1 MKLET
6 VNELILKQK
15 PTRIIIYLRDKL
27 IFKGDVKYFNTS
39 TVLGELYVYTYE
51 YINKNKNNLLI
62 RVIEQ
67 IRRQIWIVQNLCV
80 F

>member
-15 PTRIIIYLRDKL
+15 PTRITIYLRDKL
-27 IFKGDVKYFNTS
+27 LFNGDVKYFNTS

-51 YINKNKNNLLI
+51 YINQNKNNLLI
-62 RVIEQ
+62 RAIEL
-67 IRRQIWIVQNLCV
+67 RS
-80 F
+80 

>member
-15 PTRIIIYLRDKL
+15 PTRISIYLRDKL
-27 IFKGDVKYFNTS
+27 LFKGDVKYFNTS

-67 IRRQIWIVQNLCV
+67 IKR
-80 F
+80 

>member
-15 PTRIIIYLRDKL
+15 PKKMMLYLRDKL
-27 IFKGDVKYFNTS
+27 LFNGDVKYFNTS

-67 IRRQIWIVQNLCV
+67 IRS
-80 F
+80 

>member
-15 PTRIIIYLRDKL
+15 PKKMMLYLRDKL
-27 IFKGDVKYFNTS
+27 LFKGDVKYFNTS

-51 YINKNKNNLLI
+51 YINQNKNNLLI
-62 RVIEQ
+62 RAIEL
-67 IRRQIWIVQNLCV
+67 RS
-80 F
+80 

>member
-15 PTRIIIYLRDKL
+15 PSRITIYLRDKL
-27 IFKGDVKYFNTS
+27 LFKGDVKYFNTS

-67 IRRQIWIVQNLCV
+67 IRR
-80 F
+80 

>member
-1 MKLET
+1 MKLQT

-15 PTRIIIYLRDKL
+15 PTRIMLYLRDKL
-27 IFKGDVKYFNTS
+27 LFNGDVKYFNCS

-62 RVIEQ
+62 RVIE
-67 IRRQIWIVQNLCV
+67 
-80 F
+80 

>member
-67 IRRQIWIVQNLCV
+67 IKR
-80 F
+80 

>member
-15 PTRIIIYLRDKL
+15 PKKMMLYLRDKL
-27 IFKGDVKYFNTS
+27 LFNGDVKYFNTS

-67 IRRQIWIVQNLCV
+67 IRG
-80 F
+80 

>member
-67 IRRQIWIVQNLCV
+67 IRR
-80 F
+80 

>member
-15 PTRIIIYLRDKL
+15 PKKMMLYLRDKL
-27 IFKGDVKYFNTS
+27 LFNGDVKYFNTS

-51 YINKNKNNLLI
+51 YINQNKNNLLI
-62 RVIEQ
+62 RAIEL
-67 IRRQIWIVQNLCV
+67 RSWIYVRYHN
-80 F
+80 

>member
-15 PTRIIIYLRDKL
+15 PKKMMLYLRDKL
-27 IFKGDVKYFNTS
+27 LFNGDVKYFNTS

-51 YINKNKNNLLI
+51 YINQNKNNLLI

-67 IRRQIWIVQNLCV
+67 IRS
-80 F
+80 

>member
-15 PTRIIIYLRDKL
+15 PKKMMLYLRDKL
-27 IFKGDVKYFNTS
+27 LFNGDVKYFNTS

-51 YINKNKNNLLI
+51 YINQNKNNLLI

-67 IRRQIWIVQNLCV
+67 IRR
-80 F
+80 

>member
-15 PTRIIIYLRDKL
+15 PTRITIYLRDKL
-27 IFKGDVKYFNTS
+27 LFKGDVKYFNTS

-67 IRRQIWIVQNLCV
+67 IKR
-80 F
+80 

>member
-15 PTRIIIYLRDKL
+15 PTRITIYLRDKL
-27 IFKGDVKYFNTS
+27 LFKGDVKYFNTS

-67 IRRQIWIVQNLCV
+67 IKS
-80 F
+80 

>member
-27 IFKGDVKYFNTS
+27 LFKGDVKYFNTS

-67 IRRQIWIVQNLCV
+67 IRR
-80 F
+80 

>member
-15 PTRIIIYLRDKL
+15 PIRITIYLRDKL
-27 IFKGDVKYFNTS
+27 LFKGDVKYFNTS

-67 IRRQIWIVQNLCV
+67 IKR
-80 F
+80 

>member
-1 MKLET
+1 MKLQT

-15 PTRIIIYLRDKL
+15 PTRITLYLRDKL
-27 IFKGDVKYFNTS
+27 LFKGDVKYFNTS

-67 IRRQIWIVQNLCV
+67 IRS
-80 F
+80 

>member
-1 MKLET
+1 MKLQT

-15 PTRIIIYLRDKL
+15 PTRITLYLRDKL
-27 IFKGDVKYFNTS
+27 LFKGDVKYFNTS

-67 IRRQIWIVQNLCV
+67 IKR
-80 F
+80 

>member
-15 PTRIIIYLRDKL
+15 PKKMMLYLRDKL
-27 IFKGDVKYFNTS
+27 LFNGDVKYFNTS

-51 YINKNKNNLLI
+51 YINQNKNNLLI
-62 RVIEQ
+62 RVIE
-67 IRRQIWIVQNLCV
+67 
-80 F
+80 

>member
-6 VNELILKQK
+6 VNELILKQN
-15 PTRIIIYLRDKL
+15 PTRIIVYLRDKL

-67 IRRQIWIVQNLCV
+67 IRR
-80 F
+80 

>member
-15 PTRIIIYLRDKL
+15 PTRITIYLRDKL
-27 IFKGDVKYFNTS
+27 LFKGDVKYFNTS
-39 TVLGELYVYTYE
+39 TVLGDLYVYTYE

-67 IRRQIWIVQNLCV
+67 IRS
-80 F
+80 

>member
-15 PTRIIIYLRDKL
+15 PTRITIYLRDKL
-27 IFKGDVKYFNTS
+27 LFKGDLKYFNTS

-67 IRRQIWIVQNLCV
+67 IKR
-80 F
+80 

>member
-15 PTRIIIYLRDKL
+15 PTRITIYLRDKL
-27 IFKGDVKYFNTS
+27 LFKGDVKYFNTS

-67 IRRQIWIVQNLCV
+67 IKRWFYVRYHN
-80 F
+80 

>member
-15 PTRIIIYLRDKL
+15 PKKMMLYLRDKL
-27 IFKGDVKYFNTS
+27 LFNGDVKYFNTS

-51 YINKNKNNLLI
+51 YINKNKDNLLI

-67 IRRQIWIVQNLCV
+67 IRR
-80 F
+80 

>member
-15 PTRIIIYLRDKL
+15 PTRIMLYLRDKL
-27 IFKGDVKYFNTS
+27 LFNGDVKYFNCS

-51 YINKNKNNLLI
+51 HIDKENNTMLI
-62 RVIEQ
+62 RVIEL
-67 IRRQIWIVQNLCV
+67 RS
-80 F
+80 

>member
-15 PTRIIIYLRDKL
+15 PKKMMLYLRDKL
-27 IFKGDVKYFNTS
+27 LFNGDVKYFNTS

-67 IRRQIWIVQNLCV
+67 IKR
-80 F
+80 

>member
-15 PTRIIIYLRDKL
+15 PTRITIYLRDKL
-27 IFKGDVKYFNTS
+27 LFKGDVKYFNTS

-51 YINKNKNNLLI
+51 YINQNKNNLLI

-67 IRRQIWIVQNLCV
+67 IRS
-80 F
+80 

>member
-15 PTRIIIYLRDKL
+15 PTRITIYLRDKL
-27 IFKGDVKYFNTS
+27 LFKGDVKYFNTS

-51 YINKNKNNLLI
+51 YINQNKNNLLI
-62 RVIEQ
+62 RVIE
-67 IRRQIWIVQNLCV
+67 
-80 F
+80 

>member
-15 PTRIIIYLRDKL
+15 PTRITIYLRDKL
-27 IFKGDVKYFNTS
+27 LFKGDVKYFNTS
-39 TVLGELYVYTYE
+39 TVLGVLYVYTYE

-67 IRRQIWIVQNLCV
+67 IKR
-80 F
+80 

>member
-15 PTRIIIYLRDKL
+15 PTRITIYLRDKL
-27 IFKGDVKYFNTS
+27 LFKGDVKYFNTS

-67 IRRQIWIVQNLCV
+67 IRR
-80 F
+80 

>member
-15 PTRIIIYLRDKL
+15 PTRITIYLRDKL
-27 IFKGDVKYFNTS
+27 LFKGDVKYFNTS

-67 IRRQIWIVQNLCV
+67 IMS
-80 F
+80 

>member
-15 PTRIIIYLRDKL
+15 PKKMMLYLRDKL
-27 IFKGDVKYFNTS
+27 LFNGDVKYFNTS

-67 IRRQIWIVQNLCV
+67 IRSWIYDRYHN
-80 F
+80 